1 MDDDQRDFEREIK
14 GWSNKKLEDRI
25 QELTRQLKRNRV
37 DPPTSRTGP
46 TARKS
51 RDHLGGAGGHG
62 TLRPNRAAAGGRPFP
77 PP

>member
-37 DPPTSRTGP
+37 DPPTEP
-46 TARKS
+46 
-51 RDHLGGAGGHG
+51 D
-62 TLRPNRAAAGGRPFP
+62 RADGEEES
-77 PP
+77 